1 MFNFIA
7 IITLMTALL
16 PPAFASDPTRPPE
29 GLFAAP
35 VPSQAL
41 KPEIRYQLQQIR
53 ITDNGASAVV
63 NGELVREGDMVG
75 SAKVI
80 SISANEVV
88 LKIKQKQRVLSLI
101 NKTKRL
107 SQ

>member
-1 MFNFIA
+1 MFTVFI
-7 IITLMTALL
+7 ALL
-16 PPAFASDPTRPPE
+16 PPAFANDPTRPPE

-35 VPSQAL
+35 VSSQAL
-41 KPEIRYQLQQIR
+41 KPEIHYQLQQIR

-63 NGELVREGDMVG
+63 NGELVREGDIVG

-88 LKIKQKQRVLSLI
+88 LKVKQKQQVLSLI

>member
-1 MFNFIA
+1 MFKFIA
-7 IITLMTALL
+7 IITVLTALI

-35 VPSQAL
+35 DSLQAP
-41 KPEIRYQLQQIR
+41 KPETRYQLQQIR
-53 ITDNGASAVV
+53 VTDNGASAVV
-63 NGELVREGDMVG
+63 NGELVREGDIVG

>member
-1 MFNFIA
+1 
-7 IITLMTALL
+7 
-16 PPAFASDPTRPPE
+16 
-29 GLFAAP
+29 
-35 VPSQAL
+35 
-41 KPEIRYQLQQIR
+41 
-53 ITDNGASAVV
+53 VV

>member
-1 MFNFIA
+1 MFKL
-7 IITLMTALL
+7 ITIFTLFAALL
-16 PPAFASDPTRPPE
+16 PSVFASDPTRPPE
-29 GLFAAP
+29 GLFAVPDSPQAP
-35 VPSQAL
+35 
-41 KPEIRYQLQQIR
+41 KPETRYQLQQIR
-53 ITDNGASAVV
+53 IADNGSSAVV
-63 NGELVREGDMVG
+63 NGELVREGDTVG
-75 SAKVI
+75 SAKVL